1 MAMQDYSFR
10 PRTEDGYPGRG
21 YRFVS
26 DRWIVYPF
34 GHGLSF
40 DSFSFDWLA
49 DHTLGG
55 RCQVGLRVQPLYS
68 EALRTRSSST
78 SVLLFLVPPSG
89 KSGLRK
95 KLVDFQKVEFPPARS
110 QEDRWRDLYFEL
122 SPSDIELV
130 DEAGAASVVGG
141 TWTLQVNEPPELR
154 REILLPGCFAPSE
167 SPSSKFLAKR
177 VFLP

>member
-68 EALRTRSSST
+68 KALRTRSSST
-78 SVLLFLVPPSG
+78 SVLLFLVPPFGQVWTPEEACRLPESG
-89 KSGLRK
+89 G
-95 KLVDFQKVEFPPARS
+95 F
-110 QEDRWRDLYFEL
+110 
-122 SPSDIELV
+122 
-130 DEAGAASVVGG
+130 
-141 TWTLQVNEPPELR
+141 
-154 REILLPGCFAPSE
+154 PSE
-167 SPSSKFLAKR
+167 VPGGQVERPLLRAE
-177 VFLP
+177 PE